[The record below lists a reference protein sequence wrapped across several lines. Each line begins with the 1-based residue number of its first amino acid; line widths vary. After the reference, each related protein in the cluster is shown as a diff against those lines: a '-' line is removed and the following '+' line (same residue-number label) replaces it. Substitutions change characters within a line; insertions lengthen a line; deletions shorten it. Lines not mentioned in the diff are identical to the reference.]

1 MIRRVLRSLNLLSVS
16 KSDLKSV
23 DGIALDYDLT
33 NLKYNANENYNS
45 YKESYV
51 RNGKFGCEIKIP
63 VFMTPEEREHF
74 NKIENKKKDDIV
86 AEIAKLVSEMPD
98 SEVRDSYLKDSKR
111 WDRIKQKDLVSLY
124 YEVKQSLDFNSRYHL
139 LSRLMTVNC

>member
-33 NLKYNANENYNS
+33 NLKYNTNENYNS

-74 NKIENKKKDDIV
+74 NKIENKKKMI
-86 AEIAKLVSEMPD
+86 
-98 SEVRDSYLKDSKR
+98 
-111 WDRIKQKDLVSLY
+111 
-124 YEVKQSLDFNSRYHL
+124 
-139 LSRLMTVNC
+139 